1 MTEEAMLHRLEEH
14 HRDIRALLAK
24 IRGHCGFPRPSSDE
38 LDADRVDLTK
48 ASLARSAFISDE
60 VVPALLVNA
69 SAELRQELAEM
80 LASFTA
86 KRQVSDAHIATWTYA
101 AIEQDWDGYC
111 GAARRI
117 WAIMEEQLSDEWR
130 ILAPRLRGR

>member
-1 MTEEAMLHRLEEH
+1 MLHRLEEH
-14 HRDIRALLAK
+14 HRDIRALLDK
-24 IRGHCGFPRPSSDE
+24 IRGHCGFTRPSSDE
-38 LDADRVDLTK
+38 LDAARIELRK

-60 VVPALLVNA
+60 VVPVLLVDA
-69 SAELRQELAEM
+69 GADLRHELAEM

-101 AIEQDWDGYC
+101 TIEQDWDGYC

-117 WAIMEEQLSDEWR
+117 WAIMEEQLDDEWR